1 MKTLAFIP
9 ARGGSRGIKNKN
21 LIKINKKPLIKYTI
35 DLVKKFKILDIFISS
50 DSKKIINYC
59 KNLGVEIHYKR
70 PVKLSNSKTSMYK
83 TVKHGLDWLKKRG
96 KTYDNILLLQPTNP
110 LRNKEDLQ
118 KILKLSKKKSLSSL
132 ASVTKIREHPSE
144 TIFLKNK
151 KKEFLLKSK
160 KKTNKKTGF

>member
-118 KILKLSKKKSLSSL
+118 KILKLSKKKISF
-132 ASVTKIREHPSE
+132 
-144 TIFLKNK
+144 IFGECN
-151 KKEFLLKSK
+151 
-160 KKTNKKTGF
+160 